1 MNFKKLLIAAAALLP
16 ALLSAQGQ
24 LPAVTAMPATLGKY
38 APTATEIGEVRATES
53 VPLTARVKG
62 EIVKINFTEGEKVK
76 AGTVLFE
83 IDPREYEAALLS
95 AKADLEKAK
104 SEKDHAD
111 LEFKRHEE
119 LRESDVDSDAKFQQ
133 YKNQKQKA
141 DASYLAAEA
150 AVKLAKLNLE
160 YTKIKAPFDG
170 WVGFRDCSLHE
181 LVGPGTAKQQLA
193 TIEKSGG
200 IKVDFNIAETDL
212 ITLQRNMTQGKLK
225 VRDFPVKLFLQDG
238 RQIALTGYLKA
249 WDNKINTKTGTL
261 KMQAVFDDPDRK
273 LIPGLYVKVQ
283 LTLGPATDLIEIPSA
298 AITYDIA
305 GTFVYVLTNVEG
317 STATVERRY
326 IKIAAEQR
334 KQLKNGKYTTVAF
347 VKEGLKANELFIT
360 AGIQKVRNG
369 AKCQFQKGSD
379 E

>member
-1 MNFKKLLIAAAALLP
+1 MNFKKLRIAAAALLP

-76 AGTVLFE
+76 AGAVLFE

-150 AVKLAKLNLE
+150 AVKLAELNLE

-238 RQIALTGYLKA
+238 KQIALTGYLKA

-283 LTLGPATDLIEIPSA
+283 LTLGPATDRIEIPSA

-305 GTFVYVLTNVEG
+305 GAFVYVLTNVEG

-334 KQLKNGKYTTVAF
+334 MQLKNGKYTTVAF

>member
-1 MNFKKLLIAAAALLP
+1 MNFKKLLITAAALLP

-24 LPAVTAMPATLGKY
+24 LPAVTAMPATMGKY
-38 APTATEIGEVRATES
+38 APTATEIGEVRSTES

-95 AKADLEKAK
+95 AQADLAKAK
-104 SEKDHAD
+104 SEKDHAN

-133 YKNQKQKA
+133 YKNQKAKA

-150 AVKLAKLNLE
+150 AVKLAALNLE
-160 YTKIKAPFDG
+160 YTRIKAPFDG
-170 WVGFRDCSLHE
+170 WVGLRDCSLHE

-212 ITLQRNMTQGKLK
+212 ITLQRNMAQNKLW

-238 RQIALTGYLKA
+238 KPIDLTGYLKA
-249 WDNKINTKTGTL
+249 WDNKIDTRTGTL

-273 LIPGLYVKVQ
+273 LIPGLYVDVL
-283 LTLGPATDLIEIPSA
+283 LTLGPATDMIEIPYA
-298 AITYDIA
+298 AITEDIA
-305 GTFVYVLTNVEG
+305 GDYVYVLTKVEG
-317 STATVERRY
+317 NTATAERRY
-326 IKIAAEQR
+326 IKIASQQR
-334 KQLKNGKYTTVAF
+334 KLLPDGTYTAVSF
-347 VKEGLKANELFIT
+347 VKEGLKENELFIT

-369 AKCQFQKGSD
+369 ARCQFRKGTD

>member
-76 AGTVLFE
+76 AGAVLFE

-150 AVKLAKLNLE
+150 AVKLAELNLE

-212 ITLQRNMTQGKLK
+212 ITLQRNMAQGKLK

-305 GTFVYVLTNVEG
+305 GAFVYVLTNVEG

-334 KQLKNGKYTTVAF
+334 KQLDNGKYTTVAF
-347 VKEGLKANELFIT
+347 VKEGLKKDELFIT

>member
-76 AGTVLFE
+76 AGAVLFE

-150 AVKLAKLNLE
+150 AVKLAELNLE

-238 RQIALTGYLKA
+238 KQIALTGYLKA

-283 LTLGPATDLIEIPSA
+283 LTLGPAADLIEIPSA

>member
-150 AVKLAKLNLE
+150 AVKLAELNLE

-238 RQIALTGYLKA
+238 KQIALTGYLKA

-283 LTLGPATDLIEIPSA
+283 LTLGPATDRIEIPSA

-305 GTFVYVLTNVEG
+305 GAFVYVLTNVEG

>member
-150 AVKLAKLNLE
+150 AVKLAELNLE

-238 RQIALTGYLKA
+238 KQIALTGYLKA
-249 WDNKINTKTGTL
+249 WDNKINTRTGTL
-261 KMQAVFDDPDRK
+261 KMQALFDDPDRK

-305 GTFVYVLTNVEG
+305 GAFVYVLTNVEG

>member
-38 APTATEIGEVRATES
+38 AHTATEIGEVRATES

-150 AVKLAKLNLE
+150 AVKLAELNLE

-238 RQIALTGYLKA
+238 KQIALTGYLKA

-305 GTFVYVLTNVEG
+305 GAFVYVLTNVEG

-334 KQLKNGKYTTVAF
+334 EQLKNGKYTTVAF

>member
-1 MNFKKLLIAAAALLP
+1 MNFKKLLIAVAALLP

-38 APTATEIGEVRATES
+38 APSATEIGEVRATES
-53 VPLTARVKG
+53 VPLTARVEG

-150 AVKLAKLNLE
+150 AVKLAELNLE

-238 RQIALTGYLKA
+238 KQIALTGYLKA

-305 GTFVYVLTNVEG
+305 GAFVYVLTNVEG

>member
-150 AVKLAKLNLE
+150 AVKLAELNLE

-238 RQIALTGYLKA
+238 KQIALTGYLKA
-249 WDNKINTKTGTL
+249 WDNKINTRTGTL
-261 KMQAVFDDPDRK
+261 KMQALFDDPDRK

-305 GTFVYVLTNVEG
+305 GTFVYVLSNVEG

-334 KQLKNGKYTTVAF
+334 KQLDNGKYTTVAF
-347 VKEGLKANELFIT
+347 VKEGLKKDELFIT

>member
-150 AVKLAKLNLE
+150 AVKLAELNLE

-238 RQIALTGYLKA
+238 KQIALTGYLKA
-249 WDNKINTKTGTL
+249 WDNKISTKTGTL
-261 KMQAVFDDPDRK
+261 KMQALFDDPDRK

-305 GTFVYVLTNVEG
+305 GAFVYVLTNVEG

-347 VKEGLKANELFIT
+347 VKEGLKKDELFIT

>member
-150 AVKLAKLNLE
+150 AVKLAELNLE

-238 RQIALTGYLKA
+238 KQIALTGYLKA
-249 WDNKINTKTGTL
+249 WDNKINTRTGTL
-261 KMQAVFDDPDRK
+261 KMQALFDDPDRK

-283 LTLGPATDLIEIPSA
+283 LTLGPATDRIEIPTA

-334 KQLKNGKYTTVAF
+334 KQLKDGKYTTVAF

>member
-150 AVKLAKLNLE
+150 AVKLAELNLE

-261 KMQAVFDDPDRK
+261 KMQALFDDPDRK

-305 GTFVYVLTNVEG
+305 GAFVYVLTNVEG

-334 KQLKNGKYTTVAF
+334 KQLDNGKYTTVAF

>member
-150 AVKLAKLNLE
+150 AVKLAELNLE

-334 KQLKNGKYTTVAF
+334 KQLDNGKYTTVAF
-347 VKEGLKANELFIT
+347 VKEGLKKDELFIT

>member
-1 MNFKKLLIAAAALLP
+1 MTFKKLLIAAAALLP

-150 AVKLAKLNLE
+150 AVKLAELNLE

-261 KMQAVFDDPDRK
+261 KMQALFDDPDRK

-305 GTFVYVLTNVEG
+305 GAFVYVLTNVEG

-334 KQLKNGKYTTVAF
+334 KQLDNGKYTTVAF

>member
-150 AVKLAKLNLE
+150 AVKLAELNLE

-249 WDNKINTKTGTL
+249 WDNKISTKTGTL
-261 KMQAVFDDPDRK
+261 KMQALFDDPDRK

-334 KQLKNGKYTTVAF
+334 KQLDNGKYTTVAF

>member
-62 EIVKINFTEGEKVK
+62 EILKINFTEGEKVK

-261 KMQAVFDDPDRK
+261 KMQALFDDPDRK

>member
-76 AGTVLFE
+76 AGAVLFE

-150 AVKLAKLNLE
+150 AVKLAELNLE

-238 RQIALTGYLKA
+238 KQIALTGYLKA

-305 GTFVYVLTNVEG
+305 GAFVYVLTNVEG

-334 KQLKNGKYTTVAF
+334 KQLKDGKYTTVAF

>member
-95 AKADLEKAK
+95 AEADLEKAK

-305 GTFVYVLTNVEG
+305 GAFVYVLTNVEG

>member
-150 AVKLAKLNLE
+150 AVKLAELNLE

-238 RQIALTGYLKA
+238 KQIALTGYLKA

-283 LTLGPATDLIEIPSA
+283 LTLGPETDLIEIPSA

-305 GTFVYVLTNVEG
+305 GAFVYVLTNVEG

-347 VKEGLKANELFIT
+347 VKEGLKKDELFIT

>member
-16 ALLSAQGQ
+16 TLLSAQGQ

-150 AVKLAKLNLE
+150 AVKLAELNLE

-238 RQIALTGYLKA
+238 KQIALTGYLKA

-305 GTFVYVLTNVEG
+305 GAFVYVLTNVEG

-334 KQLKNGKYTTVAF
+334 KQLKDGKYTTVAF

>member
-53 VPLTARVKG
+53 VPLTARVEG

-150 AVKLAKLNLE
+150 AVKLAELNLE

-238 RQIALTGYLKA
+238 KQIALTGYLKA

-283 LTLGPATDLIEIPSA
+283 LTLGPATDRIEIPSA

-305 GTFVYVLTNVEG
+305 GAFVYVLTNVEG

-334 KQLKNGKYTTVAF
+334 MQLKNGKYTTVAF

>member
-150 AVKLAKLNLE
+150 AVKLAELNLE

-238 RQIALTGYLKA
+238 KQIALTGYLKA

-261 KMQAVFDDPDRK
+261 KMQALFDDPDRK

-334 KQLKNGKYTTVAF
+334 KQLKDGKYTTVAF

>member
-150 AVKLAKLNLE
+150 AVKLAELNLE

-238 RQIALTGYLKA
+238 KQIALTGYLKA

-305 GTFVYVLTNVEG
+305 GAFVYVLTNVEG

>member
-150 AVKLAKLNLE
+150 AVKLAELNLE

>member
-76 AGTVLFE
+76 AGAVLFE

-150 AVKLAKLNLE
+150 AVKLAELNLE

-238 RQIALTGYLKA
+238 KQIALTGYLKA

-305 GTFVYVLTNVEG
+305 GAFVYVLTNVEG